1 MEKKKEASLVD
12 WIVEWWWYRL

>member
-12 WIVEWWWYRL
+12 WIIEWWWYRL